1 MNLVLPCKKYEKG
14 YYELVNSAIKNKDE
28 LEMGNAY
35 RNGESYQDMLNRLK
49 DRRNGIGIS
58 NRDVPATVY
67 FIIDNHK
74 VVGTIDLRH
83 KLNDNYFSRLGH
95 VAYYIKPEERKKG
108 YATKALSLA
117 MKKYKKHKMKNILI
131 TCFEDNY
138 ASRKV
143 IEKNGGKFEK
153 TFYDDVTQK
162 YIQRFWINIIN
173 DENVIPNT
181 VWLTTNMTCN
191 NNCNWCY
198 AKKYLKINR
207 NMSYQNVKKY
217 VSYLKGIGIKKI
229 ILIGGEPSIHP
240 GILKIIKYISRNNI
254 KVSMATNGRKF
265 KDIEFCKRAYEAGL
279 YSINISIKGSNE
291 EEYIINTNSNGFLE
305 TIKGYEN
312 ASYCGIKT
320 SLSYVLCNTD
330 TKKFDNFWQV
340 VKEHH
345 LNNILFQLYKPS
357 AEDENQIISIEE
369 LSILCKYVYDKIY
382 KDEINFVFE
391 MSIPLCSLDKNML
404 THMILKNRIIT
415 CCHITKGTGMVFD
428 PDFNILPCNHFM
440 GHPLNDTNIE
450 LDKLIEFWNSDDIK
464 QFRRIIGKYPSE
476 ICSRCKK
483 WYQCG
488 GGCAIRWLSS
498 DPSEAIN
505 DKYIYT
511 SKVRKLQR

>member
-1 MNLVLPCKKYEKG
+1 
-14 YYELVNSAIKNKDE
+14 
-28 LEMGNAY
+28 
-35 RNGESYQDMLNRLK
+35 
-49 DRRNGIGIS
+49 
-58 NRDVPATVY
+58 
-67 FIIDNHK
+67 
-74 VVGTIDLRH
+74 
-83 KLNDNYFSRLGH
+83 
-95 VAYYIKPEERKKG
+95 
-108 YATKALSLA
+108 
-117 MKKYKKHKMKNILI
+117 MKNILI

-173 DENVIPNT
+173 DENVIPST

-191 NNCNWCY
+191 NNCKWCY

-330 TKKFDNFWQV
+330 TKKFDNFWKV

-464 QFRRIIGKYPSE
+464 QFRKIIGKYPSE

-511 SKVRKLQR
+511 REVRK

>member
-1 MNLVLPCKKYEKG
+1 MNLVLPCKKYEKE
-14 YYELVNSAIKNKDE
+14 YYELVNSAIKNEDVS
-28 LEMGNAY
+28 EMGNAY
-35 RNGESYQDMLNRLK
+35 RSGECYQDMLKRLK
-49 DRRNGIGIS
+49 NRRNGIGIS

-117 MKKYKKHKMKNILI
+117 LKKYKKHKIKDILI
-131 TCFEDNY
+131 TCLEDND

-143 IEKNGGKFEK
+143 IEKNGGKLEK
-153 TFYDDVTQK
+153 TFYDDVTKK
-162 YIQRFWINIIN
+162 YIQRFWINIID
-173 DENVIPNT
+173 DEKVIPNT

-191 NNCNWCY
+191 NNCKWCY

-217 VSYLKGIGIKKI
+217 VSYLRNIGIKKI

-240 GILKIIKYISRNNI
+240 DILKIIRYISRNNI

-265 KDIEFCKRAYEAGL
+265 EDVEFCKKAYEAGL

-291 EEYIINTNSNGFLE
+291 EEYMMNTNSNGFLQ

-312 ASYCGIKT
+312 ANYYGIKT

-330 TKKFDNFWQV
+330 TKKFDNFWEV

-357 AEDENQIISIEE
+357 AEDEKQIISIKE
-369 LSILCKYVYDKIY
+369 LSLLCKYVYDKIY
-382 KDEINFVFE
+382 KNEINFVFE

-415 CCHITKGTGMVFD
+415 CCHIAKGAGMIFD
-428 PDFNILPCNHFM
+428 SDFNILPCNHFM
-440 GHPLNDTNIE
+440 GHPLNDTKIKLDE
-450 LDKLIEFWNSDDIK
+450 LVEFWNSNNAK
-464 QFRRIIGKYPSE
+464 QFRKIIGKYPSE

-498 DPSEAIN
+498 NPSEAIN
-505 DKYIYT
+505 DKYVYT
-511 SKVRKLQR
+511 KEVRK

>member
-173 DENVIPNT
+173 DENVIPST

-191 NNCNWCY
+191 NNCKWCY

-330 TKKFDNFWQV
+330 TKKFDNFWKV

-357 AEDENQIISIEE
+357 A
-369 LSILCKYVYDKIY
+369 
-382 KDEINFVFE
+382 
-391 MSIPLCSLDKNML
+391 
-404 THMILKNRIIT
+404 
-415 CCHITKGTGMVFD
+415 
-428 PDFNILPCNHFM
+428 
-440 GHPLNDTNIE
+440 
-450 LDKLIEFWNSDDIK
+450 
-464 QFRRIIGKYPSE
+464 
-476 ICSRCKK
+476 
-483 WYQCG
+483 
-488 GGCAIRWLSS
+488 
-498 DPSEAIN
+498 
-505 DKYIYT
+505 
-511 SKVRKLQR
+511 

>member
-1 MNLVLPCKKYEKG
+1 
-14 YYELVNSAIKNKDE
+14 
-28 LEMGNAY
+28 
-35 RNGESYQDMLNRLK
+35 
-49 DRRNGIGIS
+49 
-58 NRDVPATVY
+58 
-67 FIIDNHK
+67 
-74 VVGTIDLRH
+74 
-83 KLNDNYFSRLGH
+83 
-95 VAYYIKPEERKKG
+95 
-108 YATKALSLA
+108 
-117 MKKYKKHKMKNILI
+117 MKKHFMTMLPKNI
-131 TCFEDNY
+131 F
-138 ASRKV
+138 
-143 IEKNGGKFEK
+143 
-153 TFYDDVTQK
+153 
-162 YIQRFWINIIN
+162 
-173 DENVIPNT
+173 
-181 VWLTTNMTCN
+181 N

-330 TKKFDNFWQV
+330 TKKFDNFWKV

-450 LDKLIEFWNSDDIK
+450 LDKLIEFWNSDVIK
-464 QFRRIIGKYPSE
+464 QFRKIIGKYPSE

-498 DPSEAIN
+498 DPSEVIN

-511 SKVRKLQR
+511 SKVRK